1 MADTA
6 QFWIDRLRLSP
17 HPEGGYFREIYRS
30 DEIIHKKNLPD
41 RYSGFRNFSS
51 SIYFLLESNEFSA
64 FHRIKS
70 DEIWHF
76 YSGSALSIISI
87 NVHGQLLEQRLGNP
101 TEEGDVL
108 QLTIPRGSWF
118 MAKVNAVASFSLVG
132 CTVAPGFDFDDFEL
146 GKKAELTRKFPHLE
160 KLFQDYC
167 IR

>member
-1 MADTA
+1 MTENAGY
-6 QFWIDRLRLSP
+6 WIDHLKLKR

-41 RYSGFRNFSS
+41 RYSGFRNFST
-51 SIYFLLESNEFSA
+51 SIYFLLESHEFSA

-76 YSGSALSIISI
+76 YAGSPLTIISI
-87 NVHGQLLEQRLGNP
+87 NNSGQLAECSLGNNS
-101 TEEGDVL
+101 ENGEVF
-108 QLTIPRGSWF
+108 QNIIPKGAWF
-118 MAKVNAVASFSLVG
+118 MTRVNGAGSFSLAG

-146 GKKAELTRKFPHLE
+146 GRKDELISRFPQYE
-160 KLFQDYC
+160 KLFLDYC